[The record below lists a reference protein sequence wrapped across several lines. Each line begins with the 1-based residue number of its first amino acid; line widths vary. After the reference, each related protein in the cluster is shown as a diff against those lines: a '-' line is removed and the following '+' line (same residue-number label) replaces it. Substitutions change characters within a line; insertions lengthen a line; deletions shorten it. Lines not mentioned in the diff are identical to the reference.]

1 MRKPLLVAALGL
13 MLAAC
18 HHQSDDASPGLD
30 FGAGDGISY
39 RDASGMANGTQD
51 PTDWTADATWTA
63 QEKALFPE
71 LSISLDDTPQ
81 TGFLDRLTL
90 YPNPAAGATWAV
102 VSKNGASGPSP
113 FSTAAVLV
121 SRDFKEVLRLPH
133 GYAGSGYY
141 ATTFDYAKLGLT
153 PGERYRLYYVVFN
166 NNGLILKGHG
176 DVRYD
181 K

>member
-1 MRKPLLVAALGL
+1 MRKPLLVAGL
-13 MLAAC
+13 LLSLAAC
-18 HHQSDDASPGLD
+18 HKTDDAPGLD

-71 LSISLDDTPQ
+71 LSISLEGAPQ
-81 TGFLDRLTL
+81 TSFLDRLTL
-90 YPNPAAGATWAV
+90 YPNPAAVATWAV

-121 SRDFKEVLRLPH
+121 SRDVKEVLRLPH

-141 ATTFDYAKLGLT
+141 ATAFDYAKLGLT

-166 NNGLILKGHG
+166 GNGLILKGHG
-176 DVRYD
+176 DVRYG